1 MKNTN
6 ECQKLVVK
14 NIITS
19 NLLITEQVADA
30 IKTTTEI
37 GAVSLGTAGAG
48 GATFGLGA
56 LGAVG
61 GMTAGIG
68 LLVLGGVVAI
78 GSAGYG
84 IDQYVQSRNF
94 KESIDDAIKDYVRDI
109 EENIWLLYF
118 KDEIRNSRKKGDEW
132 FTFNRD
138 NEAIDSYI
146 KYLQESIIEPS
157 QENNSELIQK
167 LTRYKQKVIDYIK
180 PECIVDFHKELR
192 IWCAY
197 HKVGEFTP
205 KSFKKGSKHYN
216 ERERIKKEIYS
227 CFKDELIF
235 ESMNDLEKFLWVKN
249 LWRNRFKQNKDGTF
263 TQDEKG
269 DFMEKSESFKEAE
282 FQIIREKIER
292 VYKVIEYFKSEGKE
306 LDEQKINNVVSDL
319 GGVVLNKIK
328 PEKMQ
333 DFQMLFRKFRYLNQ
347 ECDFSR
353 ENVLQSRFYNIMY
366 GYKVPEWNDSK
377 NGSSAKNL
385 TNHAV
390 IIAGWT
396 FVLEMTVVGV
406 VLTGIECANFTSTLE
421 QACQLGEQSAC
432 NSIIKIQSFKNCM
445 NDSITMQMM
454 GGFI

>member
-1 MKNTN
+1 MDGLNST
-6 ECQKLVVK
+6 QSQVVN
-14 NIITS
+14 NIIDS
-19 NLLITEQVADA
+19 NLLITEEVANA

-37 GAVSLGTAGAG
+37 GAVSLGTVGAG

-56 LGAVG
+56 LGATG

-78 GSAGYG
+78 GGAGYG

-94 KESIDDAIKDYVRDI
+94 KESIDDAIKDYVRLA
-109 EENIWLLYF
+109 EETIWLQYF
-118 KDEIRNSRKKGDEW
+118 KDEIKNSRAAGYE
-132 FTFNRD
+132 FCTFDRD

-146 KYLQESIIEPS
+146 KYLQESIIEPG
-157 QENNSELIQK
+157 QENNSELIRK
-167 LTRYKQKVIDYIK
+167 LTNYKEKVSNHIK

-197 HKVGEFTP
+197 HKVGEFTT

-227 CFKDELIF
+227 YFKDELIF
-235 ESMNDLEKFLWVKN
+235 EPMNDLEKFLWVKS
-249 LWRNRFKQNKDGTF
+249 LWRNRFRQNKDGTF
-263 TQDEKG
+263 TQDDKG

-282 FQIIREKIER
+282 FQIIREKMER

-319 GGVVLNKIK
+319 GRVVLSKIK
-328 PEKMQ
+328 PEKMKN
-333 DFQMLFRKFRYLNQ
+333 FQMLFRKFRYINQ

-390 IIAGWT
+390 MIAGWT
-396 FVLEMTVVGV
+396 FALEMTVVCIGLGFISSV
-406 VLTGIECANFTSTLE
+406 ESEILAE
-421 QACQLGEQSAC
+421 QACQLGEQGAC
-432 NSIIKIQSFKNCM
+432 NELIKIGNVSTFFE
-445 NDSITMQMM
+445 DRITMQMM

>member
-1 MKNTN
+1 MDGLNST
-6 ECQKLVVK
+6 QSQVVN
-14 NIITS
+14 NIIDS
-19 NLLITEQVADA
+19 NLLVTKQVANA
-30 IKTTTEI
+30 IETTTEI

-56 LGAVG
+56 LGATG

-78 GSAGYG
+78 GGAGYG

-146 KYLQESIIEPS
+146 KYLQESIIEPG

-167 LTRYKQKVIDYIK
+167 LRRYKQKVIDYIK

-197 HKVGEFTP
+197 HQVGEFTP

-235 ESMNDLEKFLWVKN
+235 EPMNDLEKFLWVKS
-249 LWRNRFKQNKDGTF
+249 LWRNRFVQNKDGTF
-263 TQDEKG
+263 TQDDKG

-282 FQIIREKIER
+282 FQIIREKMER

-319 GGVVLNKIK
+319 GGVVLSKIK
-328 PEKMQ
+328 PEKMKN
-333 DFQMLFRKFRYLNQ
+333 FQMLFRKFRYLNQ

-390 IIAGWT
+390 MIAGWT
-396 FVLEMTVVGV
+396 FALEMTVVCIGLGFISSV
-406 VLTGIECANFTSTLE
+406 ESKILAE
-421 QACQLGEQSAC
+421 QACQLGKQSAC
-432 NSIIKIQSFKNCM
+432 NSIIEIQSFKDFM
-445 NDSITMQMM
+445 NDRIMMQMM